1 LHFSLNGSKDL
12 KTVPDRRLREKK
24 MLYHLFTY
32 LDKKF
37 NIPGFGL
44 FQYITFRAGA
54 AAVTALV
61 IAFWLGPKIIRMLQ
75 EHQIGE
81 AAKLEAPKTHLSKAG
96 TPTMGGL
103 IVLASLI
110 IPGLLWTDLKN
121 GYILLILFVTIV
133 LGAVG
138 FLDDYLKVV
147 KKKPKGLIA
156 RYKIVG
162 QVFVGLVVGGVIYFH
177 PQWIDASLVAMKSK
191 TTVPF
196 FKHLEFDLGWF
207 YIPIVIFIITY
218 TSNAVN
224 LTDGLDGLAIGTVG
238 IVGLTLAI
246 IAYVSGH
253 AEWSKYLTIPFLKGN
268 GELAIYCSALVGAA
282 LGFLWFN
289 SYPAQVFMGDTGS
302 LALGGVIGAMCVLIK
317 KELLLP
323 TLGGVFLME
332 TLSVIIQRMY
342 FKYTKKKYGE
352 GRRVFKMAPIHHH
365 FELLGWPEP
374 KIVTRFY
381 IIAILF
387 MILSLA
393 TFKVR

>member
-1 LHFSLNGSKDL
+1 
-12 KTVPDRRLREKK
+12 
-24 MLYHLFTY
+24 MLYYFLTY
-32 LDKKF
+32 LDRLYD
-37 NIPGFGL
+37 IPGFGV
-44 FQYITFRAGA
+44 FRFITFRAGA
-54 AAVTALV
+54 AAITALI
-61 IAFWLGPKIIRMLQ
+61 IAFWVGPRIIRTLRRL
-75 EHQIGE
+75 QIGE
-81 AAKLEAPKTHLSKAG
+81 AAKVDAPKTHLTKAG

-103 IVLASLI
+103 IVLASVLI
-110 IPGLLWTDLKN
+110 PALLWADIQN
-121 GYILLILFVTIV
+121 MYVLLILFVTAA

-138 FLDDYLKVV
+138 FLDDYLKVI
-147 KKKPKGLIA
+147 KKKAKGLIG

-162 QVFVGLVVGGVIYFH
+162 QVLVGLIVGSVIFFF
-177 PQWIDASLVAMKSK
+177 PDWFDSSLIPLKSS

-196 FKHLEFDLGWF
+196 LKNLELDLGWF
-207 YIPIVIFIITY
+207 YIPVVIFIITA

-238 IVGLTLAI
+238 IVAITLGI

-253 AEWSKYLTIPFLKGN
+253 AELSQYLTIPHLRGN
-268 GELAIYCSALVGAA
+268 GELAIYCAALVGAA

-302 LALGGVIGAMCVLIK
+302 LALGGAIGAMCVLMK

-323 TLGGVFLME
+323 TLGGVFLLE
-332 TLSVIIQRMY
+332 TLSVIIQRTY
-342 FKYTKKKYGE
+342 FKYTKRKYGE
-352 GRRVFKMAPIHHH
+352 GRRVFRMAPIHHH

-381 IIAILF
+381 IIAILL

>member
-1 LHFSLNGSKDL
+1 
-12 KTVPDRRLREKK
+12 
-24 MLYHLFTY
+24 MLYYLFDLIEKTY
-32 LDKKF
+32 HP
-37 NIPGFGL
+37 PGFGVVRFL
-44 FQYITFRAGA
+44 TFRAAA

-61 IAFWLGPKIIRMLQ
+61 IAFWLGPKIIRMLRAR
-75 EHQIGE
+75 QIGE
-81 AAKLEAPKTHLSKAG
+81 AAKLEAPKTHLTKAG

-103 IVLASLI
+103 IVLASILI
-110 IPGLLWTDLKN
+110 PTLLWGNIGNL
-121 GYILLILFVTIV
+121 YVVLIMFVTGA

-147 KKKPKGLIA
+147 KKKPRGLIG

-162 QVFVGLVVGGVIYFH
+162 QVAVGLVVGSVLYFFPH
-177 PQWIDASLVAMKSK
+177 WIDPDLWKINSS

-196 FKHLEFDLGWF
+196 FKHQEFDFAYL
-207 YIPIVIFIITY
+207 YIPVVIFVITA

-238 IVGLTLAI
+238 IVGLTLAVI
-246 IAYVSGH
+246 SYISGN
-253 AEWSKYLTIPFLKGN
+253 AVLSEYLTIPYLRGN
-268 GELAIYCSALVGAA
+268 GELAVYCAALVGAA

-289 SYPAQVFMGDTGS
+289 AYPAQVFMGDTGS
-302 LALGGVIGAMCVLIK
+302 LALGGAIGALCVLIK

-323 TLGGVFLME
+323 TLGGVFLAE
-332 TLSVIIQRMY
+332 TVSVIIQRLY
-342 FKYTKKKYGE
+342 FKYTKRRYGE
-352 GRRVFKMAPIHHH
+352 GRRVFKMAPLHHH

-374 KIVTRFY
+374 KIVVRFY
-381 IIAILF
+381 IVAVLM

>member
-1 LHFSLNGSKDL
+1 
-12 KTVPDRRLREKK
+12 
-24 MLYHLFTY
+24 MLYHLLTY
-32 LDKKF
+32 LDKVYD
-37 NIPGFGL
+37 IPGFGV
-44 FQYITFRAGA
+44 FRYITFRAGA

-61 IAFWLGPKIIRMLQ
+61 IAFWIGPKIINRLRQ
-75 EHQIGE
+75 LQIGE
-81 AAKLEAPKTHLSKAG
+81 AAKLEAPKTHLNKAG

-103 IVLASLI
+103 IVLASGV
-110 IPGLLWTDLKN
+110 IPVLLWADVKN
-121 GYILLILFVTIV
+121 AYIILILFVTV
-133 LGAVG
+133 ALGAVG
-138 FLDDYLKVV
+138 FLDDYMKVV
-147 KKKPKGLIA
+147 MKKPKGLIG

-162 QVFVGLVVGGVIYFH
+162 QVCVGLVVGGVIFFF
-177 PQWIDASLVAMKSK
+177 PEWIDAALAPLKSK

-196 FKHLEFDLGWF
+196 FKNLEVDFGWL
-207 YIPIVIFIITY
+207 YIPVVVFIITAE
-218 TSNAVN
+218 SNAVN

-238 IVGLTLAI
+238 IVVTTLAV

-253 AEWSKYLTIPFLKGN
+253 AELSHYLTIPYLRGS
-268 GELAIYCSALVGAA
+268 GELSIYCTALAGAA
-282 LGFLWFN
+282 LGFLWYN

-302 LALGGVIGAMCVLIK
+302 LALGGAVGAMCVLIK

-332 TLSVIIQRMY
+332 TISVIIQRMY
-342 FKYTKKKYGE
+342 FKYSRKKYGE

-381 IIAILF
+381 IIAILL
-387 MILSLA
+387 MIVSLA

>member
-1 LHFSLNGSKDL
+1 
-12 KTVPDRRLREKK
+12 
-24 MLYHLFTY
+24 MLYHLLTY
-32 LDKKF
+32 LDKLYD
-37 NIPGFGL
+37 IPGFGV
-44 FQYITFRAGA
+44 FRFITFRAGA
-54 AAVTALV
+54 AAITALI
-61 IAFWLGPKIIRMLQ
+61 IAFWLGPKIIKKLRAL
-75 EHQIGE
+75 QIGE
-81 AAKLEAPKTHLSKAG
+81 AAKIEAPKTHLTKAG

-103 IVLASLI
+103 IVLASI
-110 IPGLLWTDLKN
+110 VIPSILWTDIN
-121 GYILLILFVTIV
+121 NAYILLILFVTV
-133 LGAVG
+133 GLGVVG
-138 FLDDYLKVV
+138 FFDDYLKVV
-147 KKKPKGLIA
+147 KKKPKGLIGK
-156 RYKIVG
+156 YKIVG
-162 QVFVGLVVGGVIYFH
+162 QVTVGLVVGGVIFFF
-177 PQWIDASLVAMKSK
+177 PEWIDAHLVHLKSS

-196 FKHLEFDLGWF
+196 FKNLELDLGWF
-207 YIPIVIFIITY
+207 YIPLVIFIITA

-238 IVGLTLAI
+238 IVAMTLAV

-253 AEWSKYLTIPFLKGN
+253 AELSQYLTIPYLRGN
-268 GELAIYCSALVGAA
+268 GELAVFCAAMVGAA

-302 LALGGVIGAMCVLIK
+302 IALGGIIGAMCVLLK

-323 TLGGVFLME
+323 TLGGVFLLE

-352 GRRVFKMAPIHHH
+352 GKRVFRMAPIHHH

-381 IIAILF
+381 ITAILL